1 MSFSNSIILIDLD
14 LWGIEFYFSAPN
26 RRQMVICVILE
37 ALPMNWSLIS
47 IHSHPKKVGCRVRVS
62 VWNPYPNPRHPSFPI
77 LHPNPTPDTRE
88 FSGFA
93 PDTRTDTRYIFA
105 KNTVLSAVIDKK
117 LYFTN
122 IYLNILNSKR
132 YYRKYLEKILIINL
146 RKFF

>member
-1 MSFSNSIILIDLD
+1 MEHWLL
-14 LWGIEFYFSAPN
+14 
-26 RRQMVICVILE
+26 
-37 ALPMNWSLIS
+37 LPLG
-47 IHSHPKKVGCRVRVS
+47 IHSHPKKVGCRVRVW
-62 VWNPYPNPRHPSFPI
+62 VWNPYPHPNPRHPSFPSLHPNPHPRHPSFPI

-88 FSGFA
+88 FLGFA

>member
-1 MSFSNSIILIDLD
+1 MSGSGVGLKPIPAPEPETPEFSKLTPEPAPETPEFSNLT
-14 LWGIEFYFSAPN
+14 P
-26 RRQMVICVILE
+26 V
-37 ALPMNWSLIS
+37 
-47 IHSHPKKVGCRVRVS
+47 
-62 VWNPYPNPRHPSFPI
+62 
-77 LHPNPTPDTRE
+77 PDTRE
-88 FSGFA
+88 FLGFA

-146 RKFF
+146 RTFF